1 MYIAVD
7 FFALPWYNVNVLNYY
22 KYDEIGLYYLQS
34 RYYNAT
40 VGRFI
45 NSDSIEI
52 LNFNDKN
59 AISIQ
64 YGLFTYA
71 VNDPVNEVDFA
82 GSYSIGKVIKTV
94 LSAIGKGLLSQ
105 FYTDMILYAF
115 DVLVLNKNVE
125 LKLSPGEDYAY
136 SVLCALVD
144 EFLSTPRYMMY
155 IKLAGIAAKYLWKFV
170 CGRMQSK
177 DWGTLVVDVLRV
189 IVEYY
194 LKNLQKKYSSQI
206 KKLKKKR
213 KNSKN
218 LERIIQSKKNTGII
232 IKIYY
237 CGIHLEITLPVS
249 NLLLS
254 FVLNIIFW

>member
-1 MYIAVD
+1 M
-7 FFALPWYNVNVLNYY
+7 
-22 KYDEIGLYYLQS
+22 
-34 RYYNAT
+34 
-40 VGRFI
+40 
-45 NSDSIEI
+45 
-52 LNFNDKN
+52 
-59 AISIQ
+59 
-64 YGLFTYA
+64 
-71 VNDPVNEVDFA
+71 
-82 GSYSIGKVIKTV
+82 
-94 LSAIGKGLLSQ
+94 SQ

-144 EFLSTPRYMMY
+144 EFLSKPKYIKYMMY

-177 DWGTLVVDVLRV
+177 DWGTLVVDVLSV

-206 KKLKKKR
+206 KKLKKKK

-218 LERIIQSKKNTGII
+218 LERKMQSKKNTAII

-237 CGIHLEITLPVS
+237 CGIHLNITLPVS